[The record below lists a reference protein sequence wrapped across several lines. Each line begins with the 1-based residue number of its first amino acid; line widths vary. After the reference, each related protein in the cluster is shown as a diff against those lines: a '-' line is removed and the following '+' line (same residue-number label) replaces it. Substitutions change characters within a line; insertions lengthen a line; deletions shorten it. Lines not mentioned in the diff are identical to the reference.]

1 MSEKL
6 YKATFRGVRKTAKS
20 PSYNKKDA
28 CYRWLASNAHRIQ
41 GELLVY
47 EIDINRAR
55 SGADTI
61 ATANEY
67 TDLRLDKEQHITE
80 NTFHSTEEHAFS
92 VGRHSLFGILNC
104 KEDAKLGL
112 A

>member
-47 EIDINRAR
+47 EIDINRLEPVQIQLQLQMNIQTFVLIKNNISQR
-55 SGADTI
+55 I
-61 ATANEY
+61 
-67 TDLRLDKEQHITE
+67 LFIVQK
-80 NTFHSTEEHAFS
+80 NTHF
-92 VGRHSLFGILNC
+92 LL
-104 KEDAKLGL
+104 EDIPCLES
-112 A
+112 